1 LLHGRIW
8 GPDGDRAVWLIP
20 TFGVLLIALMWIGVL
35 ERGTSDRAMVID
47 AAKKSIDGVAATFEQ
62 RTLRTIKNADVTAL
76 LLKYQ
81 FEESGQVDID
91 RAMARGII
99 PANAYVLVSI
109 ADAQGTVV
117 ASSEPLMIGLYV
129 GDRADFRHHADI
141 DTGILDIG
149 KPLPLETSG
158 RPVIPLSRRLND
170 AAGQFTGIVFLAVDP
185 DFFTDFYTEA
195 GLGSQGTLGL
205 LGFDGVYRVRRTSS
219 VAQARVT
226 PGRSPVL
233 EHAKAASSGTFVAI
247 SPIDGLHRMV
257 AYRKVPDLPLYAV
270 VTRSEDE
277 VLLELRQR
285 QRIYHWGAGIA
296 TATLLLFFGI
306 LFALAWSLKQSRRRA
321 WMRAHDL
328 LLASKVYETT
338 ADGIMVTD
346 ADDRIMMVNAAFSK
360 LTGFSADEVLGSVL
374 ADSPFKPVDPEAA
387 AKRVAEMLRN
397 GHVTGEVQ
405 RLRKDGTPLALWI
418 TATALKDDAGRM
430 ENCVRVF
437 TDISALKAS
446 QRQLEAMA
454 MVDSLT
460 GLPNRRAFN
469 DRLAQAVA
477 GAQRHRGEFALL
489 FIDLDH
495 FKPVNDQFGHETGDQ
510 LLTKVASMLR
520 AIVRGTDTAFR
531 IGGDEFTVIFEM
543 GTGAA
548 TAQMVAERIIVA
560 LKSLVIVNG
569 HAVVTGASVGIALY
583 PEHGQTVDELVQRA
597 DTAMYAA
604 KSSGRN
610 QLAMSGGQPIAPLW
624 GKISTGIDEINDT
637 KTARTHVAAVGL
649 LNSTVSPEFGNRV
662 QPHDDEARVNIANRS
677 AVDCLSTAFRC
688 RPEDVYAAISTVGDR
703 ARDVH
708 RFLEVLAREKGRPLA
723 PFP

>member
-1 LLHGRIW
+1 MAAKPIQLPLSRLGRIHSIVARRLLNDRIW
-8 GPDGDRAVWLIP
+8 GYEGDRAWWLIP
-20 TFGVLLIALMWIGVL
+20 TFGALLVALMWIGVL
-35 ERGTSDRAMVID
+35 DRATTERAMIID

-81 FEESGQVDID
+81 FEESGQVDIG

-109 ADAQGTVV
+109 VDAQGTIV

-129 GDRADFRHHADI
+129 GDGAHFRHHADI

-149 KPLPLETSG
+149 KPLILETSG

-170 AAGQFTGIVFLAVDP
+170 ATGQFAGIVVLSVDA
-185 DFFTDFYTEA
+185 DFFTDFYAEA
-195 GLGSQGTLGL
+195 GLGNQGTLGL
-205 LGFDGVYRVRRTSS
+205 LGFDGVYRVRR
-219 VAQARVT
+219 ARSAAEV
-226 PGRSPVL
+226 PQPLGRSPVL
-233 EHAKAASSGTFVAI
+233 DHAKAASSGTFLAI
-247 SPIDGLHRMV
+247 SPFDGLHRLV
-257 AYRKVPDLPLYAV
+257 GYRKVPDLPLYAV

-277 VLLELRQR
+277 VLLEFRQR
-285 QRIYHWGAGIA
+285 QRIYWWGAAIA
-296 TATLLLFFGI
+296 SVTLLLFFGVVSM
-306 LFALAWSLKQSRRRA
+306 LAGSLKQSRRRA
-321 WMRAHDL
+321 WVRAHDL

-338 ADGIMVTD
+338 ADGIVVTD
-346 ADDRIMMVNAAFSK
+346 GDDRIMMINAAFSK
-360 LTGFSADEVLGSVL
+360 LTGFSEDEVLGLVL
-374 ADSPFKPVDPEAA
+374 GDSPFKPIDPVDS
-387 AKRVAEMLRN
+387 AERMARMLRD

-446 QRQLEAMA
+446 QRQLETMA

-469 DRLAQAVA
+469 DRLAQAVTDA
-477 GAQRHRGEFALL
+477 KRHDRESALL

-495 FKPVNDQFGHETGDQ
+495 FKAVNDQFGHETGDQ
-510 LLTKVASMLR
+510 LLKKVASMLS
-520 AIVRGTDTAFR
+520 ATVRGTDTVFR
-531 IGGDEFTVIFEM
+531 IGGDEFTVIFEL

-548 TAQMVAERIIVA
+548 TAQLVAGRIVVA

-569 HAVVTGASVGIALY
+569 HAVVTGASIGIALY
-583 PEHGQTVDELVQRA
+583 PEHGNTPDELVQHA

-604 KSSGRN
+604 KSIGRK
-610 QLAMSGGQPIAPLW
+610 QLAPCGGQPLAPLLA
-624 GKISTGIDEINDT
+624 EIERHRYRRFVGT
-637 KTARTHVAAVGL
+637 SVLSSATAAV
-649 LNSTVSPEFGNRV
+649 
-662 QPHDDEARVNIANRS
+662 
-677 AVDCLSTAFRC
+677 
-688 RPEDVYAAISTVGDR
+688 R
-703 ARDVH
+703 AQR
-708 RFLEVLAREKGRPLA
+708 
-723 PFP
+723 